1 MRYLSVFIC
10 SLLLPLFIY
19 SQNNYPKNYFRSP
32 LDIPIVLAGTFGE
45 LRSNHFHAGMDIKTQ
60 QREGLDVY
68 AAADGYVSRIKVQHY
83 GYGKAIYIT
92 HPNGYTT
99 VYGHLQ
105 KFSPEIQE
113 IVKKQ
118 QYKNQSYEIEL
129 FPPENEI
136 KVSKS
141 QLIALS
147 GNTGGSG
154 GPHLHFEIRDGL
166 EKPINPLLFGYT
178 VKDTKAPRI
187 LGIHAYP
194 VGDGSIINNNDSR
207 IELRL
212 TKQQNGTYLADK
224 IDASGSIGLGVETYD
239 QLDMA
244 YNKNGAYKV
253 CTTVNGT
260 LNFEYDFET
269 FSFDES
275 RYINTLIDYP
285 TYIDNRKKIQKCYIE
300 PYNKLSIYK
309 KRNDNGVISVDE
321 GMSYQVTMEVSDFV
335 GNTSTIIIPI
345 EGKKQNASFLQK
357 KENIGDYLIANRDN
371 IFSVGNASL
380 FFPEDTFYEDFF
392 IQLTQEDEAIIIHNE
407 RTPVR
412 DDYTISMNINN
423 RTDIDKEKLFIA
435 HVNEDGR
442 LSYEYTYRKGDL
454 LSTRTRDLGKFKV
467 AKDTVAP
474 VIKPANFRSGQ
485 YLSSYGELKLR
496 ITDDLSGIN
505 SYKATI
511 NGEWILTEYEYKKNM
526 LTYDLSDIDF
536 KDSSRNL
543 EVIVTDNVGNS
554 ATFNATF
561 NSN

>member
-129 FPPENEI
+129 FPSENEI

-321 GMSYQVTMEVSDFV
+321 GMSYQVTMEVSDFA

-407 RTPVR
+407 STPVR

-485 YLSSYGELKLR
+485 FLSSYGELKLR

>member
-129 FPPENEI
+129 FPSENEI

-187 LGIHAYP
+187 LGVHAYP
-194 VGDGSIINNNDSR
+194 VGDGSIVNNNDSR

-260 LNFEYDFET
+260 LNFEYDFKT

-321 GMSYQVTMEVSDFV
+321 GMSYQVTMEVSDFA

-407 RTPVR
+407 STPVR

-423 RTDIDKEKLFIA
+423 RTDIHKEKLFIA

-467 AKDTVAP
+467 AKDTVVP

>member
-1 MRYLSVFIC
+1 MRYLLICTILISQFIH
-10 SLLLPLFIY
+10 
-19 SQNNYPKNYFRSP
+19 SQNSYPKDYFRSP

-45 LRSNHFHAGMDIKTQ
+45 LRSNHFHSGMDIKTQ
-60 QREGLDVY
+60 QREGLNVY
-68 AAADGYVSRIKVQHY
+68 AVADGYVSRIKVQHY

-92 HPNGYTT
+92 HPNGYTS

-105 KFSPEIQE
+105 KYAPEIE
-113 IVKKQ
+113 AYIKEE

-129 FPPENEI
+129 FPSANEI
-136 KVSKS
+136 QVHKGD
-141 QLIALS
+141 LIALS

-166 EKPINPLLFGYT
+166 EKPINPLLFGYH

-187 LGIHAYP
+187 LGVHAYP
-194 VGDGSIINNNDSR
+194 VGNNAIINNENTR
-207 IELRL
+207 KELRL
-212 TKQQNGTYLADK
+212 TQKPDGTYMADK
-224 IDASGSIGLGVETYD
+224 IYASGNIGLGVETYD

-244 YNKNGAYKV
+244 YNKNGAYKI

-269 FSFDES
+269 FSFAES

-285 TYIDNRKKIQKCYIE
+285 TYIDNSIKIQKCYIE

-309 KRNDNGVISVDE
+309 KRNDDGVITIND
-321 GMSYQVTMEVSDFV
+321 GLSYQVTMEVSDFA

-345 EGKKQNASFLQK
+345 EGKKQELSNPITSNT
-357 KENIGDYLIANRDN
+357 ENKGDYLIATRDN

-380 FFPEDTFYEDFF
+380 FFPENTFYHDLFINLKTED
-392 IQLTQEDEAIIIHNE
+392 DAIIIHNE
-407 RTPVR
+407 SVPVKNN
-412 DDYTISMNINN
+412 YTISMNISN
-423 RTDIDKEKLFIA
+423 RNETDKDKLFIA
-435 HVNEDGR
+435 HVSDDGR

-474 VIKPANFRSGQ
+474 VVKPSNFRDGQ
-485 YLSSYGELKLR
+485 WLSNFRYLKLN

-505 SYKATI
+505 SYRATI
-511 NGEWILTEYEYKKNM
+511 NGEWILMEYEYKENS

-536 KDSSRNL
+536 KDAANNL
-543 EVIVTDNVGNS
+543 EVVVTDNVGNS
-554 ATFNATF
+554 TTFKAVF
-561 NSN
+561 HKK